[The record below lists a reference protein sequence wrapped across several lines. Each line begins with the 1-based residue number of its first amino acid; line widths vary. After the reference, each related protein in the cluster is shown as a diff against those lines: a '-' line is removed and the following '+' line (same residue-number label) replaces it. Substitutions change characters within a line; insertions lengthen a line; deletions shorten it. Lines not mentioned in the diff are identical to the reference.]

1 MATFLSYI
9 ILFSLHFQKF
19 VGFLERSHSECLHDK
34 EMEENPHSLALC
46 SPCVWKTVCVFS

>member
-19 VGFLERSHSECLHDK
+19 VGFLERSHSWSAYTIRK
-34 EMEENPHSLALC
+34 
-46 SPCVWKTVCVFS
+46 WRRIRTV